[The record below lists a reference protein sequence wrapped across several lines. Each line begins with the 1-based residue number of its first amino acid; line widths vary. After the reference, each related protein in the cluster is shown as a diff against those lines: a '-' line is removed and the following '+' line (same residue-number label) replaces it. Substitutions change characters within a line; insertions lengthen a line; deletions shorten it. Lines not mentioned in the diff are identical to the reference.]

1 METSQTTNLVLERL
15 TAWVDVE
22 VVWYSIGSKKGK
34 GPATE
39 EKASDQ
45 NPYQKKKRPKWYEK
59 LPWVAHSCYI
69 ILDK

>member
-22 VVWYSIGSKKGK
+22 AVWYRMGSKKGK
-34 GPATE
+34 GPAAE

-45 NPYQKKKRPKWYEK
+45 NPYQKKAEVIWEVTMSGVLLLYNPR
-59 LPWVAHSCYI
+59 
-69 ILDK
+69 